1 MYIAFEI
8 KISDVHCFGNQNSDG
23 QYYGNQ
29 NSYTML
35 WSKGSDVHC
44 YGNQSFSVHCCVSK
58 DHNIAIETK
67 ALMCIPIE
75 KSRAFISTLSSDVH
89 CFGNQ
94 NIDVHCYVKQIPDV
108 HAYRKKRSYV
118 H

>member
-1 MYIAFEI
+1 MYTIIETKAPMYIAFEI

-58 DHNIAIETK
+58 DHNMHIAIETK
-67 ALMCIPIE
+67 VFDAH
-75 KSRAFISTLSSDVH
+75 S
-89 CFGNQ
+89 
-94 NIDVHCYVKQIPDV
+94 
-108 HAYRKKRSYV
+108 YRKEQSV
-118 H
+118 HIYTKAPMYTVLETKTSMYIAM